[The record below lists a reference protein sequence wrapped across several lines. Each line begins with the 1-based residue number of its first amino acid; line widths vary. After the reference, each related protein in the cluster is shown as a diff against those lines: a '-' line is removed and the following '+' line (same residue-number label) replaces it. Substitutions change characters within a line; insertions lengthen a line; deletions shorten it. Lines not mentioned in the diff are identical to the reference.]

1 MPITPQDYNGD
12 AILGEQLSKL
22 MEKEIRDR
30 LKGHVPETLAHALC
44 VMAAEIDALKAARAA
59 SNLGDR
65 TADSLDAQELKVGGV
80 NALPIDGDSS
90 DTTVAFSQASS
101 RGTVAADFASGSM
114 LSTLFGKIRKWFADL
129 KALAFK
135 DKASLASD
143 VNGTLPV
150 PNGGTGKASVTAN
163 NFLVGAGTN
172 ALIEKTPTEVR
183 ALIGA
188 GTSSLEIGTSSTQ
201 AAAGNHDHASIIG
214 NANGYNKATGSAV
227 RGLLDLG
234 KFSYSS
240 NLELSATF
248 RISYTD
254 ARQYAPV
261 EILLRLQ
268 IKYLGNATDG
278 IVSIDSAKFYAYK
291 IRSGQNRNTTDYEC
305 YLRIIDGELHVLV
318 GMTSTGTSQSNIVVR
333 CLWNVQSFRSPFT
346 MLNEEVTELPD
357 YTSMIVV
364 PKYHMAYADAAGA
377 NGAPVTVDKY
387 GKLLPLDEIHATS
400 VGYMRLDGTVSDF
413 DTYSVMVMDADGV
426 VYKDDST
433 YKKLSYRAQD
443 NCLGSNIDG
452 WATML
457 EPKALSSMPPGAP
470 DILHVPL
477 IDSSRYVRTDQSSTP
492 TCMVYS
498 RSTNTLSVNVNGK
511 VNGKTF
517 VFGEYGGAANTVY
530 FC

>member
-1 MPITPQDYNGD
+1 MSTWDNK
-12 AILGEQLSKL
+12 AISGKDLQEKVVQELASEIKKRGLS
-22 MEKEIRDR
+22 EVIAE
-30 LKGHVPETLAHALC
+30 AL
-44 VMAAEIDALKAARAA
+44 VGMAARIESLEAALSER
-59 SNLGDR
+59 NIGER
-65 TADSLDAQELKVGGV
+65 VADSLDAQTLKVGGEDV
-80 NALPIDGDSS
+80 TDASNHTA
-90 DTTVAFSQASS
+90 TFSQASS
-101 RGTVAADFASGSM
+101 RGTVAADFASGSK

-135 DKASLASD
+135 DKASLSSD

-150 PNGGTGKASVTAN
+150 GNGGTGKASVTAN

-172 ALIEKTPTEVR
+172 ALVEKTPTEVR

-188 GTSSLEIGTSSTQ
+188 GTSSLEIGTSSTT
-201 AAAGNHDHASIIG
+201 AAAGNHDHESISG

-318 GMTSTGTSQSNIVVR
+318 GMTSTSTSQSNIVVR

-377 NGAPVTVDKY
+377 NGAPVTVDEY
-387 GKLLPLDEIHATS
+387 GKMVPLDRIQATS
-400 VGYMRLDGTVSDF
+400 VGYNTMDNNEETGGVYRL
-413 DTYSVMVMDADGV
+413 MAMDVNGA
-426 VYKDDST
+426 VYKDATNDGRLAYIPKSKSIQT
-433 YKKLSYRAQD
+433 
-443 NCLGSNIDG
+443 NIEG
-452 WATML
+452 WAKYLNPANMST
-457 EPKALSSMPPGAP
+457 SSGTLYFLPVLDADNRVRRDTASSPTKLVYAP
-470 DILHVPL
+470 
-477 IDSSRYVRTDQSSTP
+477 SN
-492 TCMVYS
+492 
-498 RSTNTLSVNVNGK
+498 NTLSVNINGS